1 MRAAWWLA
9 SYGPL
14 PWSQRAIFY
23 LGVAFFAA
31 TREHLY
37 CVFKYPKGLESLTT
51 DPIGHIRDQ
60 NWAALAH
67 NRTVLFRQ
75 WADVAPIA
83 SSPLLRFAE
92 GADGL
97 RRAHVWTQPMGVV
110 FVVASLFSAIGLGGQ
125 ISRLAV
131 AASFAYLSGVMEMTE
146 NDTHSHTLT
155 LLLWA
160 TWLLALLD
168 GADDGRSID
177 GALRAR
183 WRRWRLG
190 ETAKYEPLGAAPTC
204 GVARQAILV
213 AALYAFFA
221 SGTSKLRTAGFQF
234 FDGETVCN
242 HVRAQYKT
250 GLFPEFGVWLVT
262 GADAAGR
269 CALLASASLLL
280 EVVGP
285 LLVLLWPRLR
295 SLWLLSAVGLHLG
308 IAAAMLPCFAMQSL
322 VYVVCM
328 DWHCG
333 ARPLRRVGE
342 GTPIAQRYRGTL
354 LLCNAWALVL
364 AANLWLQLELWPL
377 SNFELYARP
386 HGIVHECSPSSL
398 QARARECL
406 NQPHPWAPACAVHTS
421 VVHTEHALWNGV
433 LTNSLTNPAARVNV
447 TLTLRDAR
455 GDTIVLEFSN
465 RYLMHVGGTA
475 FARAPPPAAR
485 LSPPPLVAN
494 RTGRALFADA
504 PPPPSPSPPP
514 LVVNRTGRAPS
525 GFALVSDA
533 LARLGLHEI
542 RSVFAVEASL
552 GEMLTVA
559 QHRANL
565 EVARELATRDLKCL
579 TPATAAVEGCLA
591 APDAPAGRFVAAA
604 CGALTQRW
612 QRDGRPGAVLPQ
624 IRVALNYSVCAHRG
638 RREWVTLAV
647 AECGGNTSRPRQ
659 KGDGLEDAAAQAG
672 WKDRHFDA

>member
-14 PWSQRAIFY
+14 PWPQRAIFY

-131 AASFAYLSGVMEMTE
+131 AASFAYLAGVMEMTE
-146 NDTHSHTLT
+146 HDTHSHTLT

-221 SGTSKLRTAGFQF
+221 SGTSKLRAAGFQF

-242 HVRAQYKT
+242 SVRSQYKT
-250 GLFPEFGVWLVT
+250 GLFPAFGMWLVT

-269 CALLASASLLL
+269 CALLAQASLLL

-308 IAAAMLPCFAMQSL
+308 IAAALLSL
-322 VYVVCM
+322 CEP
-328 DWHCG
+328 
-333 ARPLRRVGE
+333 R
-342 GTPIAQRYRGTL
+342 L
-354 LLCNAWALVL
+354 L
-364 AANLWLQLELWPL
+364 
-377 SNFELYARP
+377 
-386 HGIVHECSPSSL
+386 
-398 QARARECL
+398 
-406 NQPHPWAPACAVHTS
+406 
-421 VVHTEHALWNGV
+421 
-433 LTNSLTNPAARVNV
+433 
-447 TLTLRDAR
+447 
-455 GDTIVLEFSN
+455 
-465 RYLMHVGGTA
+465 
-475 FARAPPPAAR
+475 
-485 LSPPPLVAN
+485 
-494 RTGRALFADA
+494 
-504 PPPPSPSPPP
+504 
-514 LVVNRTGRAPS
+514 
-525 GFALVSDA
+525 
-533 LARLGLHEI
+533 
-542 RSVFAVEASL
+542 
-552 GEMLTVA
+552 
-559 QHRANL
+559 
-565 EVARELATRDLKCL
+565 
-579 TPATAAVEGCLA
+579 
-591 APDAPAGRFVAAA
+591 
-604 CGALTQRW
+604 
-612 QRDGRPGAVLPQ
+612 
-624 IRVALNYSVCAHRG
+624 
-638 RREWVTLAV
+638 
-647 AECGGNTSRPRQ
+647 
-659 KGDGLEDAAAQAG
+659 
-672 WKDRHFDA
+672 